1 MNIYY
6 TGLKYI
12 LVVPRGL
19 NYLQGVKLS
28 HPIPELASET
38 TRVLT
43 VRKAEVRSRMFIVL
57 DWPTDLQD
65 CVGSI

>member
-1 MNIYY
+1 MEGLLS
-6 TGLKYI
+6 TGLTPSSLMSFRCSYPHFQHFEYI
-12 LVVPRGL
+12 LYSCG
-19 NYLQGVKLS
+19 
-28 HPIPELASET
+28 ET